1 MNFPNLHGSSDFPK
15 VDNIRVFNQYKNA
28 FDYTRWKADTKLL
41 LCSVPWDGN
50 NNVVKFEN
58 NDKRNE
64 YFANATGYRDTL
76 QTEMRILPDGMI
88 KVPVPFDGSGLFN
101 YCWVTF
107 PIAPKA
113 DRPLDYEPVNGVRH
127 WGFFIDDLKFRS
139 PSCTELQLSVDWW
152 TTFINDVSV
161 KSMQLN
167 RGHYALS
174 HAASVADYL
183 SDPHSHTAWLKGTEP
198 ESVDTRITNVKL
210 SYLLNDEAPYLVFDV
225 GATAEDGSFSDGVP
239 ARSYHYKNISGFP
252 SGSMLAVALSNADA
266 FSRNAPTGFWQ
277 CVRAAYVV
285 SGKWLAFGSDEIVGG
300 IRVKQVI
307 GGVHVTKDCK
317 LTAADFK
324 YEKKYAGLTK
334 FYTSPYAYVHLVSD
348 SGQDI
353 MIAPETL
360 GSTQSLEITS
370 EITAAGAR
378 ILSYLNGLGSSDVS
392 HIVFQNMSS
401 NKFSQSGA
409 WQKTL
414 MRWEIPAFAVYQSA
428 AEYNNYTK
436 QWSRA
441 QARANAS
448 IAQANAIASASC
460 AQTNAKASAATA
472 QSNTTASA
480 SCAQTNAN
488 ASADTG
494 KSNADA
500 SANTSAN
507 NTYRSTANAVT
518 CAANNAGNITANN
531 ATSVG
536 ANSAIVAI
544 SNANAMTGVGY
555 SNAKLKTDVQ
565 YDIGNMNANFD
576 SDQAYLATSQANNN
590 AQAATQG
597 VTGIV
602 NGAVSTIASALTGN
616 IMGAVGSAVSTVTG
630 AMNQGASWGATNAA
644 ITISMS
650 NNTKTYNQSVTSAY
664 GKQDAS
670 INFNT
675 NSTSLNNSTTAS
687 NAATQNNASTT
698 IATRNA
704 ALTNTNARNTKGAE
718 DANASDNARTAMA
731 NASRTQVLTRNN
743 ASRTYNVA
751 VANAKRSYDT
761 GIANAS
767 RTYDTSVANAKRSY
781 DNSIAAIN
789 NGILTDNA
797 GAPHTFGAAA
807 NAENTTI
814 KPAEVQVKVERACD
828 DDIARCGDSFYRY
841 GYACSR
847 NIGTF
852 DNFNIMKHFT
862 YWQADEVWMCANN
875 NAPENAVVQ
884 IRDILETGTTVW
896 RDPKEI
902 GAVSIYD
909 N

>member
-1 MNFPNLHGSSDFPK
+1 MQFPNLHGVNDFPN
-15 VDNIRVFNQYKNA
+15 VNNVRVFNQYKNA

-41 LCSVPWDGN
+41 LCSVPWDGT
-50 NNVVKFEN
+50 NNVVKFESD
-58 NDKRNE
+58 DKRNE
-64 YFANATGYRDTL
+64 WFANATGYRDTL

-107 PIAPKA
+107 PIVPTA
-113 DRPLDYEPVNGVRH
+113 DKSLDYEPMNGVRH

-174 HAASVADYL
+174 HAASVVDYL

-198 ESVDTRITNVKL
+198 ESVDIRITNVKL
-210 SYLLNDEAPYLVFDV
+210 SYLLNNEAPYLVFDV
-225 GATAEDGSFSDGVP
+225 GATAEDGSFNSGVP
-239 ARSYHYKNISGFP
+239 ARSYHFRNVSGFP
-252 SGSMLAVALSNADA
+252 SASMLAVALADA
-266 FSRNAPTGFWQ
+266 DTFSRNAPVGFWQ

-285 SGKWLAFGSDEIVGG
+285 AGKWLSFGADETVGG

-307 GGVHVTKDCK
+307 GGVHITQDCK
-317 LTAADFK
+317 LTAADFNYDK
-324 YEKKYAGLTK
+324 NYVGLTK
-334 FYTSPYAYVHLVSD
+334 LYTSPYAYVHLVSD

-360 GSTQSLEITS
+360 GSYQLLEITS

-378 ILSYLNGLGSSDVS
+378 ILSYLNGLGSSNVS
-392 HIVFQNMSS
+392 HLVFQNMSS

-414 MRWEIPAFAVYQSA
+414 MMWEIPAFAVYQSS

-441 QARANAS
+441 QARANAA
-448 IAQANAIASASC
+448 IAQ
-460 AQTNAKASAATA
+460 K
-472 QSNTTASA
+472 
-480 SCAQTNAN
+480 NAN
-488 ASADTG
+488 ASASTSQANANASAFAALRNANASASTAKANANVSADTA
-494 KSNADA
+494 KVNADA

-536 ANSAIVAI
+536 ANSAIVAT
-544 SNANAMTGVGY
+544 SNANAMTGAGY
-555 SNAKLKTDVQ
+555 SNSKLKTDVQ

-576 SDQAYLATSQANNN
+576 SEQAYLATSQANNN

-630 AMNQGASWGATNAA
+630 AVNQGASWGATNAA

-670 INFNT
+670 INFTT

-687 NAATQNNASTT
+687 NAAIQNNASTT
-698 IATRNA
+698 IANRNA
-704 ALTNTNARNTKGAE
+704 ALTNTNARNTQSAQN
-718 DANASDNARTAMA
+718 ANATDSANMTKS
-731 NASRTQVLTRNN
+731 NASRTQGLTKDN
-743 ASRTYNVA
+743 ASRSYNVT
-751 VANAKRSYDT
+751 VTNAKRSFDT
-761 GIANAS
+761 LIANAQRS
-767 RTYDTSVANAKRSY
+767 YNTSVANAKRSY

-797 GAPHTFGAAA
+797 QAPHTFGTVA

-847 NIGTF
+847 NIGQF
-852 DNFNIMKHFT
+852 SDFNIMKHFT
-862 YWQADEVWMCANN
+862 YWQADEVWICANN

>member
-1 MNFPNLHGSSDFPK
+1 MNFPNLNGSNDFPK
-15 VDNIRVFNQYKNA
+15 IDNIHVFNQYKNA
-28 FDYTRWKADTKLL
+28 FDYTRWKADTQLL
-41 LCSVPWDGN
+41 LCSVPWDGT

-58 NDKRNE
+58 DDKRNE
-64 YFANATGYRDTL
+64 YFANATGFRDTL

-107 PIAPKA
+107 PIAPTAAK
-113 DRPLDYEPVNGVRH
+113 PLDYEPTNGVRH

-198 ESVDTRITNVKL
+198 ESVDIRITNVKL
-210 SYLLNDEAPYLVFDV
+210 SYLLNDDAPYLVFDV
-225 GATAEDGSFSDGVP
+225 GATAEDGSFNSGVP
-239 ARSYHYKNISGFP
+239 ARSYHFRNVSGFP
-252 SGSMLAVALSNADA
+252 SASMLAVALADA
-266 FSRNAPTGFWQ
+266 DTFSRNAPVGFWQ

-285 SGKWLAFGSDEIVGG
+285 PGKWLVLGDKETVGG
-300 IRVKQVI
+300 VRVRQVI
-307 GGVHVTKDCK
+307 GGSHVTQDCK
-317 LTAADFK
+317 LTAADFGYDK
-324 YEKKYAGLTK
+324 TYANLTK
-334 FYTSPYAYVHLVSD
+334 LYTSPYAYVHLVSD
-348 SGQDI
+348 FGQDI

-360 GSTQSLEITS
+360 GSYQSLEITS

-392 HIVFQNMSS
+392 HITFQNMSS
-401 NKFSQSGA
+401 NKFLQSGA

-414 MRWEIPAFAVYQSA
+414 MMWEIPAFAVYQSS

-441 QARANAS
+441 QARANA
-448 IAQANAIASASC
+448 
-460 AQTNAKASAATA
+460 ATA
-472 QSNTTASA
+472 QA
-480 SCAQTNAN
+480 NAN
-488 ASADTG
+488 ASASTAQVNATASASTARTNATASASTAQANANVSADTA
-494 KSNADA
+494 KSNADE

-518 CAANNAGNITANN
+518 CAANNASNITANN

-536 ANSAIVAI
+536 ANSSIVAT
-544 SNANAMTGVGY
+544 SNANAMTGAGY
-555 SNAKLKTDVQ
+555 SNSKLKTDVQ

-576 SDQAYLATSQANNN
+576 SEQAYLAMSQANNN

-650 NNTKTYNQSVTSAY
+650 NNTKTYNQSITSAY

-670 INFNT
+670 INFTT

-687 NAATQNNASTT
+687 NAVTQNNASTT
-698 IATRNA
+698 IANRNA

-718 DANASDNARTAMA
+718 DANASASAGTAIA
-731 NASRTQVLTRNN
+731 NATRTQSTVKAN

-751 VANAKRSYDT
+751 VTNAKRSCDT
-761 GIANAS
+761 SVANAS
-767 RTYDTSVANAKRSY
+767 RTYDTSIANAKRSY
-781 DNSIAAIN
+781 DNAISAVN

-797 GAPHTFGAAA
+797 GTPHTFGAVA
-807 NAENTTI
+807 NAENTAI
-814 KPAEVQVKVERACD
+814 KPAEVQVKIERACN

-852 DNFNIMKHFT
+852 NNFNIMKHFT

-875 NAPENAVVQ
+875 NAPENAVAQ
-884 IRDILETGTTVW
+884 IRDILESGTTVW
-896 RDPKEI
+896 REPKEI

>member
-1 MNFPNLHGSSDFPK
+1 MQFPNLHGVNDFPN
-15 VDNIRVFNQYKNA
+15 VNNVRVFNQYKNA
-28 FDYTRWKADTKLL
+28 FDYTRWKADTQLL

-50 NNVVKFEN
+50 NNVVKFESD
-58 NDKRNE
+58 DKRNE
-64 YFANATGYRDTL
+64 WFANATGYRDTL
-76 QTEMRILPDGMI
+76 QTEMRILPDGVI
-88 KVPVPFDGSGLFN
+88 KVPIPFDGSGLFN

-107 PIAPKA
+107 PIAPTAAK
-113 DRPLDYEPVNGVRH
+113 PLDYEPVNGVRH

-183 SDPHSHTAWLKGTEP
+183 SDPHLHTAWLKGKEP

-210 SYLLNDEAPYLVFDV
+210 SYLLNDDAPYLVFDV
-225 GATAEDGSFSDGVP
+225 GAAAEDGSFNDGVP
-239 ARSYHYKNISGFP
+239 ARSYHFRNVSGFP
-252 SGSMLAVALSNADA
+252 SGSILAVALTDADA
-266 FSRNAPTGFWQ
+266 FSRGAPVGFWQ

-285 SGKWLAFGSDEIVGG
+285 PYKWLAFGADETVGG
-300 IRVKQVI
+300 VRVRQVL
-307 GGVHVTKDCK
+307 GGIHATQDCK
-317 LTAADFK
+317 LTAADFNYDK
-324 YEKKYAGLTK
+324 EYSGLTK
-334 FYTSPYAYVHLVSD
+334 LYTSPYAYVHLVSD

-378 ILSYLNGLGSSDVS
+378 ILSYLNGLGSSDIS

-414 MRWEIPAFAVYQSA
+414 IRWEIPAFAVYQSS

-441 QARANAS
+441 QARANAAC
-448 IAQANAIASASC
+448 AQANANASAST
-460 AQTNAKASAATA
+460 AQMNANASASAALGNA
-472 QSNTTASA
+472 NASA
-480 SCAQTNAN
+480 STAEANAN
-488 ASADTG
+488 ASADTA
-494 KSNADA
+494 KANADA
-500 SANTSAN
+500 SANISAN

-536 ANSAIVAI
+536 ANSAIVAT
-544 SNANAMTGVGY
+544 SNANAMTGAGF
-555 SNAKLKTDVQ
+555 SNNKLKTDVQ

-576 SDQAYLATSQANNN
+576 SEQAYLATSQANNN

-670 INFNT
+670 LNFTT

-698 IATRNA
+698 IANRNA
-704 ALTNTNARNTKGAE
+704 ALTNTNARNTQSAQN
-718 DANASDNARTAMA
+718 ANATDSANMTKS
-731 NASRTQVLTRNN
+731 NASRTQGLTKDN
-743 ASRTYNVA
+743 ASRSYNVT
-751 VANAKRSYDT
+751 VRNAKRSSDT
-761 GIANAS
+761 LIANAQRS
-767 RTYDTSVANAKRSY
+767 YNTSVANAKRNY
-781 DNSIAAIN
+781 DNSIAAVN

-797 GAPHTFGAAA
+797 GAPHTFGAVA

-814 KPAEVQVKVERACD
+814 KPAEVQVKIERACD

-841 GYACSR
+841 GYTCSR

-862 YWQADEVWMCANN
+862 YWQADEVWMRANN
-875 NAPENAVVQ
+875 NAPENAILH

>member
-15 VDNIRVFNQYKNA
+15 IDNVRVFNQYKNA

-58 NDKRNE
+58 DDKRNE
-64 YFANATGYRDTL
+64 YFNNATGYRDTL

-107 PIAPKA
+107 PIAPTA
-113 DRPLDYEPVNGVRH
+113 DRPLDYEPTNGVRH

-174 HAASVADYL
+174 HAANVADYL

-210 SYLLNDEAPYLVFDV
+210 SYLLNDNAPYLVFDV
-225 GATAEDGSFSDGVP
+225 GSVAEDGSFSDGVP
-239 ARSYHYKNISGFP
+239 ARPYHYKNVSGFP
-252 SGSMLAVALSNADA
+252 SGSMLAVALPDADA
-266 FSRNAPTGFWQ
+266 FSRNASAGFWQ

-285 SGKWLAFGSDEIVGG
+285 PGKWLALGDTETVGG
-300 IRVKQVI
+300 VRVRQVL
-307 GGVHVTKDCK
+307 GGIHVTQDCK
-317 LTAADFK
+317 LTAADFNYDK
-324 YEKKYAGLTK
+324 EYAGLTK
-334 FYTSPYAYVHLVSD
+334 LYTSPYAYVHLVSD

-360 GSTQSLEITS
+360 GSTQTLEITS

-392 HIVFQNMSS
+392 HLVFQNMNS

-414 MRWEIPAFAVYQSA
+414 MKWEISAFAIYQSS

-436 QWSRA
+436 QWSRE

-448 IAQANAIASASC
+448 VAQI
-460 AQTNAKASAATA
+460 
-472 QSNTTASA
+472 
-480 SCAQTNAN
+480 NAN
-488 ASADTG
+488 ASASTAQVNATASASTARTNAVASASTAQVNATASADTA
-494 KSNADA
+494 KTNVDA

-518 CAANNAGNITANN
+518 CAANNAGNIIANN

-536 ANSAIVAI
+536 ANSAIVAT
-544 SNANAMTGVGY
+544 SNANAMTGAGY

-576 SDQAYLATSQANNN
+576 SEQAYLATSQANNN

-650 NNTKTYNQSVTSAY
+650 NNVKTYNQSVTSAY

-670 INFNT
+670 LNFTT

-698 IATRNA
+698 IANRNA
-704 ALTNTNARNTKGAE
+704 ALTNTNARNTQSAQN
-718 DANASDNARTAMA
+718 ANATDSANMTKS
-731 NASRTQVLTRNN
+731 NASRTQDLTKDN
-743 ASRTYNVA
+743 ASRSYNATVG
-751 VANAKRSYDT
+751 NAKRSSDT
-761 GIANAS
+761 LIANAQRS
-767 RTYDTSVANAKRSY
+767 YNTSVANAKRNY
-781 DNSIAAIN
+781 DNSIAAVN

-797 GAPHTFGAAA
+797 GAPHTFGTVA
-807 NAENTTI
+807 NAENTAI
-814 KPAEVQVKVERACD
+814 KPAEVQIKVERACD

-847 NIGTF
+847 NIGQF
-852 DNFNIMKHFT
+852 SDFNIMKHFT
-862 YWQADEVWMCANN
+862 YWQADEVWMRANN
-875 NAPENAVVQ
+875 NAPENAILQ

-902 GAVSIYD
+902 GDVSIYD

>member
-1 MNFPNLHGSSDFPK
+1 MQFPNLHGASDFSN
-15 VDNIRVFNQYKNA
+15 VNNVRVFNQYKNA
-28 FDYTRWKADTKLL
+28 FDYTRWKADTQLL
-41 LCSVPWDGN
+41 LCSVPWDGD

-58 NDKRNE
+58 DDKRNE

-107 PIAPKA
+107 PIAPTSEK
-113 DRPLDYEPVNGVRH
+113 PLDYEPTNGVRH

-174 HAASVADYL
+174 HAATVTDYL

-198 ESVDTRITNVKL
+198 ESVDVRITNVKL
-210 SYLLNDEAPYLVFDV
+210 SYLLNDDAPYLVFDV
-225 GATAEDGSFSDGVP
+225 GSAAEDGSFNDGVP
-239 ARSYHYKNISGFP
+239 SRPYHYRNVSGFP
-252 SGSMLAVALSNADA
+252 SGSMFAVALSDADA
-266 FSRNAPTGFWQ
+266 FSHNAPAGFWQ

-285 SGKWLAFGSDEIVGG
+285 PGRWLAFGADEIVGG

-307 GGVHVTKDCK
+307 GGIHVSQNCK
-317 LTAADFK
+317 LTAADFGYSK
-324 YEKKYAGLTK
+324 DYAGLTK
-334 FYTSPYAYVHLVSD
+334 LYTSPYAYVHLVSD

-378 ILSYLNGLGSSDVS
+378 ILSYLNGLGSSDIS
-392 HIVFQNMSS
+392 TITFQNMSS

-414 MRWEIPAFAVYQSA
+414 MTWEIPAFAVYQTS
-428 AEYNNYTK
+428 AEYSNYIK

-441 QARANAS
+441 QARANAAT
-448 IAQANAIASASC
+448 AQANANTSASV
-460 AQTNAKASAATA
+460 ALA
-472 QSNTTASA
+472 
-480 SCAQTNAN
+480 NAN
-488 ASADTG
+488 ASADTA
-494 KSNADA
+494 KANADA

-518 CAANNAGNITANN
+518 CATNNAGNITANN

-536 ANSAIVAI
+536 ANSAIVAT
-544 SNANAMTGVGY
+544 SNANAMTGAGY
-555 SNAKLKTDVQ
+555 SNSKLKTDVQ

-576 SDQAYLATSQANNN
+576 SEQAYLATSQANNN

-630 AMNQGASWGATNAA
+630 TMNQGASWGATNAA

-650 NNTKTYNQSVTSAY
+650 NNEKTYNQSVTSAY

-670 INFNT
+670 INFTT

-698 IATRNA
+698 IANRNA
-704 ALTNTNARNTKGAE
+704 ALTNTNARNTQGAQN
-718 DANASDNARTAMA
+718 ANATDSANMA
-731 NASRTQVLTRNN
+731 KSNASRTQGLTKDN
-743 ASRTYNVA
+743 ASRSYNTA
-751 VANAKRSYDT
+751 VANT
-761 GIANAS
+761 
-767 RTYDTSVANAKRSY
+767 KRSY
-781 DNSIAAIN
+781 DNAISAVN

-797 GAPHTFGAAA
+797 GAPHTFGTVA

-828 DDIARCGDSFYRY
+828 DDIARCGDSFFRY

-847 NIGTF
+847 NIGQF
-852 DNFNIMKHFT
+852 SDFNIMKHFT

-875 NAPENAVVQ
+875 NAPENAVAQ
-884 IRDILETGTTVW
+884 IRGILESGTTVW
-896 RDPKEI
+896 REPKEI